1 MEPFG
6 SLRESKQKLREL
18 FTDIKKVNFLNSRK
32 NQNKLNGWM
41 TFYDAK
47 SCFVVKICIDREHH
61 FGIEII
67 KERETAP
74 MQLAIQKQVEKPFK
88 KPLAR
93 LWIKIEF
100 LRMTLCFSQDQ
111 LQLGSSSR
119 VSKI

>member
-1 MEPFG
+1 
-6 SLRESKQKLREL
+6 
-18 FTDIKKVNFLNSRK
+18 
-32 NQNKLNGWM
+32 M

-47 SCFVVKICIDREHH
+47 SCFDVKICIDREHH

-93 LWIKIEF
+93 LLDKNRVLENDVMF
-100 LRMTLCFSQDQ
+100 FP
-111 LQLGSSSR
+111 GS
-119 VSKI
+119 IATWF